1 MMSFDEFA
9 KKVVEEIKNYLP
21 EWYENATVEVT
32 DFQKLNDS
40 YTGLKISLPDSNVT
54 PCFNLEAA
62 YENYCDG
69 ADLNML
75 LEKMADAFVIPNPQ
89 IDMKSF
95 LDYESIKDK
104 LFVRVSNAEKNKD
117 VLAEFP
123 HTMMDD
129 LAITYHI
136 LVQKDNEG
144 IASTPVN
151 MVLLETYGISVEQL
165 HEDAMNNAPQIMPV
179 MMESVGKVIE
189 KEMRREMEKCGAS
202 EQEIE
207 MMLSEC
213 QMDGGLIVVTNDVKS
228 NGASAIFYPDMMD
241 ECAEKFG
248 GDFYIIPS
256 STDEVLILPDNG
268 EMSISEINA
277 MIQEVNVT
285 QVNENMRLGDEAYHY
300 DASEQIFEKASA
312 YEDRMTN
319 KQADKDVLAEKGSVL
334 KKMDEKKKEA
344 ATVAKENVTV
354 GKKTREES
362 L

>member
-32 DFQKLNDS
+32 DLQKLNDS
-40 YTGLKISLPDSNVT
+40 YTGLKISLPDSNIT

-89 IDMKSF
+89 IDTKSF

-117 VLAEFP
+117 VLAELP
-123 HTMMDD
+123 HTMKDD

-207 MMLSEC
+207 IMLSEC

-228 NGASAIFYPDMMD
+228 NGASAIFYPGMMD

-285 QVNENMRLGDEAYHY
+285 QVSENMRLGDEAYHY

-312 YEDRMTN
+312 YEDRMMN
-319 KQADKDVLAEKGSVL
+319 KQADKDVSAEKGSVL
-334 KKMDEKKKEA
+334 KKMDEKKKEV
-344 ATVAKENVTV
+344 ATVAKENLTV